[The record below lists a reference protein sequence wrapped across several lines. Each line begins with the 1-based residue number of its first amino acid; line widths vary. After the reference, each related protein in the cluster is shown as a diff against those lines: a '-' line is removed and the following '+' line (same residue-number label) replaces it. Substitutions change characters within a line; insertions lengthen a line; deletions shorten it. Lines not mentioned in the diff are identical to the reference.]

1 MAKIVTV
8 VGARPQ
14 FVKAAIVSRAI
25 EKQPELTEVIV
36 HTGQHYDERMSEI
49 FFNELE
55 IPRPA
60 FQLSA
65 GSGSHGKQTGAMLQQ
80 LEEVLLDV
88 QPDAVLVY
96 GDTNSTLAGALA
108 AVKIHIPVVHVEA
121 GLRSFNRRMPEEVN
135 RILVDR
141 ISSVLF
147 CPTEISVDHLKN
159 EGISENVHQVGDV
172 MYDSSTFFAQQADAL
187 VSPLQDYELNR
198 ADYILVTC
206 HRAENT
212 DDPQRLGNIVAAI
225 NELSKERAV
234 VLPLHPRT
242 KHKMADFGLRFSDKV
257 TVTEPLSYLEMIV
270 LERNAGLI
278 LTDSGGVQK
287 EAFVFGVPCVTIRD
301 QTEWTE
307 TIECGANRL
316 TETAPEAILR
326 TVAEQLL
333 KSGKLPDAGP
343 YYGNGNASRDIAQG
357 IASFLE
363 QNKG

>member
-1 MAKIVTV
+1 M
-8 VGARPQ
+8 
-14 FVKAAIVSRAI
+14 KAAIVSRTIA
-25 EKQPELTEVIV
+25 KQPELTEVIV

-49 FFNELE
+49 FFDELK

-60 FQLSA
+60 FQLSV

-80 LEEVLLDV
+80 LEEVLLGV

-108 AVKIHIPVVHVEA
+108 AVKIHIPIVHVEA

-147 CPTEISVDHLKN
+147 CPTEVSVDHLKK
-159 EGISENVHQVGDV
+159 EGITEHVYQVGDV

-187 VSPLQDYELNR
+187 VSPLQDYELSQGN
-198 ADYILVTC
+198 YILVTC

-225 NELSKERAV
+225 NELSNDCSV

-242 KHKMADFGLRFSDKV
+242 RNKLTENGLEFSDKV

-287 EAFVFGVPCVTIRD
+287 EAFIFGVPCVTIRD

-307 TIECGANRL
+307 TIDCGANRL
-316 TETAPEAILR
+316 TTTDPESILESVSGQR
-326 TVAEQLL
+326 EKRGQLPSAAAHYGGGCAAE
-333 KSGKLPDAGP
+333 S
-343 YYGNGNASRDIAQG
+343 IAAL
-357 IASFLE
+357 ILE
-363 QNKG
+363 YLSAQKK